1 VAGVVPPDV
10 EADRSIALPQGQYY
24 LVVDNSPYVGQTAP
38 PANALFD
45 PVARV
50 SYLISMGDAP

>member
-10 EADRSIALPQGQYY
+10 ETDRSIALPQGQYY
-24 LVVDNSPYVGQTAP
+24 LVVDNSPYVGQAAP
-38 PANALFD
+38 PANVLFD